1 MIRLRYCIESAR
13 RVPVLGIVVTVLF
26 VLVFL
31 AAALELHEH
40 SALELLAIGH
50 LVVVAIATLWLLC
63 MAVRQN
69 RSAKKSWLRGAIV
82 GRAPPTVSISPIL
95 GSFVPGAS
103 PSLR

>member
-1 MIRLRYCIESAR
+1 MIRLRNRIESAR
-13 RVPVLGIVVTVLF
+13 RVPVLGVAVTLLL

-50 LVVVAIATLWLLC
+50 LAVVAMAAVWLLC

-69 RSAKKSWLRGAIV
+69 QSAKKFWLRGAIV
-82 GRAPPTVSISPIL
+82 GRAPPADSISPVL